1 MFVAAYAWVPVWTDV
16 SDFLAERDA
25 RLGVVAVCP
34 VATLMFLLT
43 SFPAG
48 CVGSPAEDRDEDAAE
63 LPSDA
68 AFAELLEKA
77 RDLETTAPQ
86 QAAQAYK
93 DIIFNKQDLEDP
105 NAKNREKAIY
115 ALGDFLVAQKRP
127 EDISALSKELRPL
140 FSEMPKA
147 KTAKIVRQLIDLLG
161 KTTAFRLQIEMCQD
175 CVEWCKGE
183 KRTFLRQRVET
194 RLAGL
199 YLQEAKY
206 QDTLELLTKLL
217 SEVKKLD
224 DKLLLVEIFLIECRT
239 HFALQNIPKSK
250 ASLTAAKT
258 NANAIHCPPLL
269 QAEIDLLSGV
279 VSAREKD
286 FRTAYSYFYEAFE
299 ALNAADK
306 EEKARRAMKYMLL
319 TQIMLGRPEDTKT
332 LINSKSGLKYAGPQV
347 DAMAAVAGAHKD
359 RSLKKFEVVLQE
371 HKAQLSED
379 PIIAFHLS
387 DLNETLLEQNIL
399 RILEPFSKVEISHVA
414 ELVEMPLP
422 RTQTKLREMILDKK
436 LLGTLDQGVGVL
448 IVYDQEEVRTTYDNA
463 LKTIK
468 NTSEVLDTLYGMAK
482 QVA

>member
-1 MFVAAYAWVPVWTDV
+1 MDVDQTNNAAAAGDAMDV
-16 SDFLAERDA
+16 DGE
-25 RLGVVAVCP
+25 AV
-34 VATLMFLLT
+34 
-43 SFPAG
+43 
-48 CVGSPAEDRDEDAAE
+48 E
-63 LPSDA
+63 LPSDKV
-68 AFAELLEKA
+68 FAELLEKA
-77 RDLETTAPQ
+77 RDLETTAPHL
-86 QAAQAYK
+86 AAQAYK
-93 DIIFNKQDLEDP
+93 DIIFNKEDLEDP
-105 NAKNREKAIY
+105 NAKNREKAVY
-115 ALGDFLVAQKRP
+115 ALGDFLVAQKKP
-127 EDISALSKELRPL
+127 EEISALSKEVRPL

-175 CVEWCKGE
+175 CIEWCKEG

-199 YLQEAKY
+199 YLQESKY
-206 QDTLELLTKLL
+206 QDALELLTRLI

-250 ASLTAAKT
+250 AALTASKT

-299 ALNAADK
+299 AFNAGEK
-306 EEKARRAMKYMLL
+306 EDKARRSMKYMLM
-319 TQIMLGRPEDTKT
+319 TQIMLGRPDDTKS
-332 LINSKSGLKYAGPQV
+332 LINSKTGLKYAGPQV
-347 DAMAAVAGAHKD
+347 DAMAAVAGAHKE
-359 RSLKKFEVVLQE
+359 RSLKKYEQVLSD

-379 PIIAFHLS
+379 PVVEYHLA

-399 RILEPFSKVEISHVA
+399 RILEPFSRVEIVHVA
-414 ELVEMPLP
+414 ELVEMPFP
-422 RTQTKLREMILDKK
+422 RTQAKLREMILDKK
-436 LLGTLDQGVGVL
+436 LLGTLDQGIGVL
-448 IVYDQEEVRTTYDNA
+448 VVYDKEEVRTTYDNA

-468 NTSEVLDTLYGMAK
+468 NTSEVMDTLYGIAK